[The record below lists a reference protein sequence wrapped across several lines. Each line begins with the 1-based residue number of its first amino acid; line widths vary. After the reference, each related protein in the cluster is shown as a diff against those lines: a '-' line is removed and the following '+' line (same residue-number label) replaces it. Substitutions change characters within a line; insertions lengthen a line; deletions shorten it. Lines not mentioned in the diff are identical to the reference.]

1 MCAVTGRAGGGGCRG
16 RFLDPGV
23 ILIGMEGGK
32 CENWKVRVGED
43 RKCIH

>member
-1 MCAVTGRAGGGGCRG
+1 MRSHRDGRGGG

-32 CENWKVRVGED
+32 CENWKVRVGGD